1 MNDKPILYEDK
12 IKDRDN
18 DFLYNKCV
26 NQYHQ
31 LMNCQYK
38 NKEYKNKIN
47 NLQSKIDNFNLFKI
61 FLQERLLEL
70 KDNIERGINDFD
82 AKDECEYILDKFTYF
97 LKEDK

>member
-31 LMNCQYK
+31 LMNCQCK

-47 NLQSKIDNFNLFKI
+47 NLQSKIDKAIEYIKIQQKI
-61 FLQERLLEL
+61 FKDYDIVSENQLNNLL
-70 KDNIERGINDFD
+70 DI
-82 AKDECEYILDKFTYF
+82 
-97 LKEDK
+97 LKEDRNETKNNN

>member
-18 DFLYNKCV
+18 EFLYNKCV

-47 NLQSKIDNFNLFKI
+47 NLQSKIDKAV
-61 FLQERLLEL
+61 EYLENNSYF
-70 KDNIERGINDFD
+70 KDNIVKTMIF
-82 AKDECEYILDKFTYF
+82 KDYSNGILDI

>member
-12 IKDRDN
+12 IKNKDN
-18 DFLYNKCV
+18 EFLYNKCV

-47 NLQSKIDNFNLFKI
+47 NLQFKIDKI
-61 FLQERLLEL
+61 NELLEER
-70 KDNIERGINDFD
+70 KKEVEDISWVEMKVEDYIEEINEIED
-82 AKDECEYILDKFTYF
+82 I